1 MTEIRTYTEKHMEI
15 HIRSIYRKLTG
26 KIENL
31 FRKYLHKSYTRTCA
45 ESLDRNHLQKTE
57 TEI

>member
-1 MTEIRTYTEKHMEI
+1 MTEIGTYTEKHMEI
-15 HIRSIYRKLTG
+15 HIRSIYGNLIRKL
-26 KIENL
+26 ENL
-31 FRKYLHKSYTRTCA
+31 FRKYLQKSYTRTCA

>member
-15 HIRSIYRKLTG
+15 HIRSIYRKLIR

-31 FRKYLHKSYTRTCA
+31 FRKHLHKSYTRACA
-45 ESLDRNHLQKTE
+45 ENLYGNLLQKTE